1 VFFSSPYLTAA
12 KEIPVCDLSF
22 IVVLL
27 VGLTGLVFGWRALAR
42 RHALPCPPEFIWL
55 LENRA
60 MDRVAGSALLLDR
73 AGIVPGMDV
82 LDAGC
87 GPGRLTIPLAERV
100 GERGSVLAVDL
111 QEEMLSRLKVRLEA
125 RRITNVHTLKA
136 ALGNGA
142 LPADAFDRALLVTV
156 LGEIPDRVKA
166 LGEIRRS
173 LKPGGVLSVT
183 EVFPDP
189 HFQTR
194 NTVRKLAEQA
204 GLELR
209 ELHGNWRAFTIN
221 LAHPAK
227 APVAGSSD

>member
-1 VFFSSPYLTAA
+1 M
-12 KEIPVCDLSF
+12 CDLSF

-73 AGIVPGMDV
+73 AGVAPGMNV

-87 GPGRLTIPLAERV
+87 GPGRLTVPLAERV

-111 QEEMLSRLKVRLEA
+111 QEGMLSRLKDRIEA
-125 RRITNVHTLKA
+125 RGITNVRTLQA
-136 ALGNGA
+136 ALGSKA
-142 LPADAFDRALLVTV
+142 LPACAFDRALLVTV
-156 LGEIPDRVKA
+156 LGEIPDRVNA
-166 LGEIRRS
+166 LRDIQQS
-173 LKPGGVLSVT
+173 LKPGSVLSVT

-189 HFQTR
+189 HYQGR
-194 NTVRKLAEQA
+194 STVRRLAEQA
-204 GLELR
+204 GFEVR
-209 ELHGNWRAFTIN
+209 DMYGNWRAFTIN
-221 LAHPAK
+221 LARPAEVSK
-227 APVAGSSD
+227 VGSRE

>member
-1 VFFSSPYLTAA
+1 VFFSSPHLTAG
-12 KEIPVCDLSF
+12 KEIPMCDLSF

-27 VGLTGLVFGWRALAR
+27 AGVTGLVFGWRALAR

-60 MDRVAGSALLLDR
+60 MERVAGSASLMDR

-111 QEEMLSRLKVRLEA
+111 QEEMLSRLKARLEA
-125 RRITNVHTLKA
+125 RRITNVRTLQA
-136 ALGNGA
+136 ALGSGA
-142 LPADAFDRALLVTV
+142 LPAGTFDRALLVAV
-156 LGEIPDRVKA
+156 LGEIPDRA
-166 LGEIRRS
+166 STLREIRRS
-173 LKPGGVLSVT
+173 LRPGGVLSVT

-189 HFQTR
+189 HFQPR
-194 NTVRKLAEQA
+194 GTVRKLAEKA

-209 ELHGNWRAFTIN
+209 ETHGNWRAFTVN
-221 LAHPAK
+221 LARPAE
-227 APVAGSSD
+227 ASLAGSSD